1 MAGNNAL
8 TAADEYQDLLLESP
22 GFPEFLLGL
31 ATISAS
37 RLRTDGSTLEC
48 SITVERDGAPSTVAC
63 SSEEGHRLDETQY
76 ALDAGPCLTALRGQR
91 TVLVNDFPG
100 DGRWGQYLEVIA
112 RDDVHSVLAVPIA
125 TAAASK
131 AALNCYAHTMHAFDP
146 GTVARIEDHA
156 GSMSRILR
164 LALRLHAPE
173 VFPDG
178 LRAALQSRALVDAAV
193 SLVMLQTRGGRDDA
207 LDLLHLA
214 ATSSNRRI
222 QEIARE
228 IVDGG
233 QLSAPP
239 LGRQG

>member
-1 MAGNNAL
+1 MAGNKAL

-37 RLRTDGSTLEC
+37 RLYADGSPLEC
-48 SITVERDGAPSTVAC
+48 SITVERDGVPSTVAC
-63 SSEEGHRLDETQY
+63 SSEKGRRLDETQY

-91 TVLVNDFPG
+91 TVLVNDFRN
-100 DGRWGQYLEVIA
+100 DERWGQYLDVVTKA
-112 RDDVHSVLAVPIA
+112 NVHSVLAVPIA
-125 TAAASK
+125 AAPASN
-131 AALNCYAHTMHAFDP
+131 AALNCYAHTPRAFDP
-146 GTVARIEDHA
+146 GAVALVEDHA
-156 GSMSRILR
+156 MSMSRILR

-178 LRAALQSRALVDAAV
+178 LRAALQSRALVDAAL
-193 SLVMLQTRGGRDDA
+193 SLVMLQTRGGRNDA
-207 LDLLHLA
+207 LGLLHIA
-214 ATSSNRRI
+214 AASSNRRI

-233 QLSAPP
+233 RFPAPP
-239 LGRQG
+239 AGRQG

>member
-1 MAGNNAL
+1 MAGNSAL
-8 TAADEYQDLLLESP
+8 TTANEYQDLLLDSP

-31 ATISAS
+31 ATITAS
-37 RLRTDGSTLEC
+37 RLRGDGSPLEC

-63 SSEEGHRLDETQY
+63 SSEEGHKLDETQY

-91 TVLVNDFPG
+91 TVLVNDFPN
-100 DGRWGQYLEVIA
+100 DDRWGQYLDLIA
-112 RDDVHSVLAVPIA
+112 EDDVHSVLAVPIV
-125 TAAASK
+125 TAPASK
-131 AALNCYAHTMHAFDP
+131 AALNCYARTMHAFDP
-146 GTVARIEDHA
+146 AVVVLIYYHA
-156 GSMSRILR
+156 ASMSRILR

-178 LRAALQSRALVDAAV
+178 LRAALKSRALVDAAV

-207 LDLLHLA
+207 LGLLQIA
-214 ATSSNRRI
+214 ATSSNRRV

-233 QLSAPP
+233 SFPVPP
-239 LGRQG
+239 TGRQR